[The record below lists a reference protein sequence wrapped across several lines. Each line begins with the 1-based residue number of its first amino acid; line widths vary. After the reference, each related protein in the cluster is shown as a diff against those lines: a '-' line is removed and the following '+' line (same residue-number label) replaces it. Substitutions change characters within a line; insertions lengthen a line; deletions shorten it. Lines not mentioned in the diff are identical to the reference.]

1 MDNSRHGGDTSR
13 HGGRAGFGVRTLSH
27 NQILDQEHL
36 LEILA
41 PNYIASTTTSDRA
54 AHLQVYNRLM
64 ATSSIFEMSTSA
76 MPDTEHVTLHLAFR
90 DRPGSLSAIAA
101 CLGEHGI
108 NIVHVSAFCTTT
120 SIAIDTVEVNTF
132 TPAAAES
139 IKSRIQ
145 ELNAKA
151 APEPATGGA
160 KRDEQ
165 GLKDSDST
173 SVADD
178 EKLGSI
184 SPAKAWLA
192 GENELVSVLPLDYV
206 NATTP
211 EERASHQEMYAL
223 LKSGTAGNVVL
234 RWATASSNLVL
245 LHIIFV
251 DCLGSLSTITSV
263 LNDRGINVKRVVAF
277 STDRGVAVDTFHL
290 SVLDQATA
298 DIVEA
303 SLAAQIAHEQHI
315 EIAVEAGSSMFSLS
329 HNAVSFTIH
338 HHHGWGLLG
347 GHYKETLTIGDNW
360 IGYGRQKVEAAGV
373 LGVHHDKSDPCT
385 LQLNLLHQKR
395 PLTISF
401 PGGVE
406 QCKRAFFLLSRVHK
420 KAAFSGDSSFVGDKD
435 AQSAMIDG
443 FGSGGGGS
451 GGSAD
456 APTPRREG
464 CHCTS
469 QKLFDCLA
477 IFIISVAGVYAL
489 QKDVLTDY
497 QPAACTVLGIAPVT
511 HLRFASGCKQLS
523 NCAFYTA
530 TPGWDVQVRLISPF
544 PHPHPHGG
552 KGGGEGGGE
561 GGVGYGGGGDG
572 GSDLASYDV
581 DSDDDSYLDPTV
593 GSKYWS
599 ALAVPSFGDDSNAER
614 ASVKQGSCS
623 GETFQSANHTTEMCR
638 ARYRVWA
645 PDLHDGFTYS
655 CFTAGVGAP
664 IVYFVE
670 PTSTKSFF
678 ASMLTILIILGA
690 VFGACICLCAP
701 QRSQDSAHELPS
713 EGNGSFKRKHPRS
726 SGDTYEEGYHEENGI
741 YRREEYG
748 DSSSSRPYA
757 YLPQLPTLK
766 RQASDE
772 AFLGAAR
779 AAGGPTHTYEEGYDE
794 ENRTY
799 RREGYGDSSSS
810 RPYAYLPQLP
820 TLKRQASDVAFLGA
834 ARAAGGPT
842 RPQESAR
849 LHKSRSTPRF
859 FSLSNLLSGG
869 QSAAPAQATPLV

>member
-1 MDNSRHGGDTSR
+1 MKNRVLPGLGLDIDLARSRRVKGFLEVHRGGQKVDGCMDKSRHGGDTSR
-13 HGGRAGFGVRTLSH
+13 HGGRAGLGARTQSH

-76 MPDTEHVTLHLAFR
+76 MPDTERVTLHLAFR

-108 NIVHVSAFCTTT
+108 NIVHLSAFCTTT

-151 APEPATGGA
+151 PPEAATAPLGA
-160 KRDEQ
+160 KRYEQ
-165 GLKDSDST
+165 GVKDSDST
-173 SVADD
+173 SPAVADD
-178 EKLGSI
+178 EKLGSF

-223 LKSGTAGNVVL
+223 LKSGMAGNVVL
-234 RWATASSNLVL
+234 RWATASANLVL
-245 LHIIFV
+245 LHIIFI

-277 STDRGVAVDTFHL
+277 STARGVAVDTFHL

-338 HHHGWGLLG
+338 HHHSWGLLG
-347 GHYKETLTIGDNW
+347 GHYKETLTIGDTW

-373 LGVHHDKSDPCT
+373 LGVHHDESDPCT

-420 KAAFSGDSSFVGDKD
+420 KAAFTGGSSFVGDED
-435 AQSAMIDG
+435 APSAKIDG
-443 FGSGGGGS
+443 FGSGGS
-451 GGSAD
+451 ED
-456 APTPRREG
+456 APTVAIARRRGG

-477 IFIISVAGVYAL
+477 AFIISVACVFAL
-489 QKDVLTDY
+489 HKEVLTDY
-497 QPAACTVLGIAPVT
+497 HTAACTVLGIAPVT
-511 HLRFASGCKQLS
+511 HLRFAAGCKHLS

-544 PHPHPHGG
+544 PH
-552 KGGGEGGGE
+552 
-561 GGVGYGGGGDG
+561 G
-572 GSDLASYDV
+572 GSDPASHDV
-581 DSDDDSYLDPTV
+581 DSDGEPHMV

-599 ALAVPSFGDDSNAER
+599 ALAVPSFGDDPNAER
-614 ASVKQGSCS
+614 ATVKQGSCS

-638 ARYRVWA
+638 ARYRAWA

-664 IVYFVE
+664 IVYFDK
-670 PTSTKSFF
+670 PTPTKSFF

-701 QRSQDSAHELPS
+701 QRSHDSTDELPS
-713 EGNGSFKRKHPRS
+713 EGNGSFKRKYPRNS
-726 SGDTYEEGYHEENGI
+726 ANLAADTYEG
-741 YRREEYG
+741 G
-748 DSSSSRPYA
+748 D
-757 YLPQLPTLK
+757 
-766 RQASDE
+766 
-772 AFLGAAR
+772 
-779 AAGGPTHTYEEGYDE
+779 DE
-794 ENRTY
+794 ENRSI

-810 RPYAYLPQLP
+810 RPYAYVPQLP

-849 LHKSRSTPRF
+849 LRSSF
-859 FSLSNLLSGG
+859 FSLSSLLSGG

>member
-1 MDNSRHGGDTSR
+1 MDKSRHGGDTSR
-13 HGGRAGFGVRTLSH
+13 HGGRAGLGARTQSH

-76 MPDTEHVTLHLAFR
+76 MPDTERVTLHLAFR

-108 NIVHVSAFCTTT
+108 NIVHLSAFCTTT

-151 APEPATGGA
+151 PPEAATAPLGA
-160 KRDEQ
+160 KRYEQ
-165 GLKDSDST
+165 GVKDSDST
-173 SVADD
+173 SPAVADD
-178 EKLGSI
+178 EKLGSF

-223 LKSGTAGNVVL
+223 LKSGMAGNVVL
-234 RWATASSNLVL
+234 RWATASANLVL
-245 LHIIFV
+245 LHIIFI

-277 STDRGVAVDTFHL
+277 STARGVAVDTFHL

-315 EIAVEAGSSMFSLS
+315 EIAVEEGSSMFSLS

-338 HHHGWGLLG
+338 HHHSWGLLG
-347 GHYKETLTIGDNW
+347 GHYKETLTIGDTW

-373 LGVHHDKSDPCT
+373 LGVHHDESDPCT

-420 KAAFSGDSSFVGDKD
+420 KAAFTGGSSFVGDED
-435 AQSAMIDG
+435 APSAKIDG
-443 FGSGGGGS
+443 FGSGGS
-451 GGSAD
+451 ED
-456 APTPRREG
+456 APTVAIARRRGG

-477 IFIISVAGVYAL
+477 AFIISVACVFAL
-489 QKDVLTDY
+489 HKEVLTDY
-497 QPAACTVLGIAPVT
+497 HTAACTVLGIAPVT
-511 HLRFASGCKQLS
+511 HLRFAAGCKHLS

-544 PHPHPHGG
+544 PH
-552 KGGGEGGGE
+552 
-561 GGVGYGGGGDG
+561 G
-572 GSDLASYDV
+572 GSDPASHDV
-581 DSDDDSYLDPTV
+581 DSDGEPFPHGGSDPASHDVDSDGEPFPHGGSNPASHDVDSDGEPHLV

-614 ASVKQGSCS
+614 ATVKQGSCS

-638 ARYRVWA
+638 ARYRAWA

-664 IVYFVE
+664 IVYFDK
-670 PTSTKSFF
+670 PTPTKSFF

-701 QRSQDSAHELPS
+701 QRSHDSTDELPS
-713 EGNGSFKRKHPRS
+713 EGNGSFKRKYPRS
-726 SGDTYEEGYHEENGI
+726 SAN
-741 YRREEYG
+741 
-748 DSSSSRPYA
+748 
-757 YLPQLPTLK
+757 L
-766 RQASDE
+766 
-772 AFLGAAR
+772 AAD
-779 AAGGPTHTYEEGYDE
+779 TYEEGYDE
-794 ENRTY
+794 ENRTI

-849 LHKSRSTPRF
+849 LRSSF
-859 FSLSNLLSGG
+859 FSLSSLLSGG

>member
-1 MDNSRHGGDTSR
+1 MDKSRHGGDTSR
-13 HGGRAGFGVRTLSH
+13 HGGRAGLGARTQSH

-76 MPDTEHVTLHLAFR
+76 MPDTERVTLHLAFR

-108 NIVHVSAFCTTT
+108 NIVHLSAFCTTT

-151 APEPATGGA
+151 PPEAATAPLGA
-160 KRDEQ
+160 KRYEQ
-165 GLKDSDST
+165 GVKDSDST
-173 SVADD
+173 SPAVADD
-178 EKLGSI
+178 EKLGSF

-223 LKSGTAGNVVL
+223 LKSGMAGNVVL
-234 RWATASSNLVL
+234 RWATASANLVL
-245 LHIIFV
+245 LHIIFI

-277 STDRGVAVDTFHL
+277 STARGVAVDTFHL

-338 HHHGWGLLG
+338 HHHSWGLLG
-347 GHYKETLTIGDNW
+347 GHYKETLTIGDTW

-373 LGVHHDKSDPCT
+373 LGVHHDESDPCT

-420 KAAFSGDSSFVGDKD
+420 KAAFTGGSSFVGDED
-435 AQSAMIDG
+435 APSAKIDG
-443 FGSGGGGS
+443 FGSGGS
-451 GGSAD
+451 ED
-456 APTPRREG
+456 APTVAIARRRGG

-477 IFIISVAGVYAL
+477 AFIISVACVFAL
-489 QKDVLTDY
+489 HKEVLTDY
-497 QPAACTVLGIAPVT
+497 HTAACTVLGIAPVT
-511 HLRFASGCKQLS
+511 HLRFAAGCKHLS

-544 PHPHPHGG
+544 PH
-552 KGGGEGGGE
+552 
-561 GGVGYGGGGDG
+561 G
-572 GSDLASYDV
+572 GSDPASHDV
-581 DSDDDSYLDPTV
+581 DSDGEPHMV

-614 ASVKQGSCS
+614 ATVKQGSCS

-638 ARYRVWA
+638 ARYRAWA

-664 IVYFVE
+664 IVYFDK
-670 PTSTKSFF
+670 PTPTKSFF

-701 QRSQDSAHELPS
+701 QRSHDSTDELPS
-713 EGNGSFKRKHPRS
+713 EGNGSFKRKYPRS
-726 SGDTYEEGYHEENGI
+726 SANLAADTYEG
-741 YRREEYG
+741 G
-748 DSSSSRPYA
+748 D
-757 YLPQLPTLK
+757 
-766 RQASDE
+766 
-772 AFLGAAR
+772 
-779 AAGGPTHTYEEGYDE
+779 DE
-794 ENRTY
+794 ENRTI

-849 LHKSRSTPRF
+849 LRSSF
-859 FSLSNLLSGG
+859 FSLSSLLSGG

>member
-173 SVADD
+173 SVADG
-178 EKLGSI
+178 EKLGSV

-211 EERASHQEMYAL
+211 EERSSHQEMYAL

-406 QCKRAFFLLSRVHK
+406 QCKRAYFLLSRVHK
-420 KAAFSGDSSFVGDKD
+420 RAAFSGDSSFVDDKD
-435 AQSAMIDG
+435 AQSAKIDG
-443 FGSGGGGS
+443 FDSGGGGS
-451 GGSAD
+451 GGSED
-456 APTPRREG
+456 APTRRREG

-477 IFIISVAGVYAL
+477 AFIISVAGVYAL
-489 QKDVLTDY
+489 HKDVLTDY

-552 KGGGEGGGE
+552 EGGGERGGE

-741 YRREEYG
+741 YRRE
-748 DSSSSRPYA
+748 
-757 YLPQLPTLK
+757 
-766 RQASDE
+766 
-772 AFLGAAR
+772 
-779 AAGGPTHTYEEGYDE
+779 
-794 ENRTY
+794 
-799 RREGYGDSSSS
+799 GYGDSSSS

>member
-1 MDNSRHGGDTSR
+1 MDKSRHGGDTSR
-13 HGGRAGFGVRTLSH
+13 HGGRAGLGARTQSH

-64 ATSSIFEMSTSA
+64 ATSSTFEMSTSA
-76 MPDTEHVTLHLAFR
+76 MPDTERVTLHLAFR

-108 NIVHVSAFCTTT
+108 NIVHLSAFCTTT

-151 APEPATGGA
+151 PPEAATAPLGA
-160 KRDEQ
+160 KRYEQ
-165 GLKDSDST
+165 GVKDSDST
-173 SVADD
+173 SPAVADD
-178 EKLGSI
+178 EKLGSF

-223 LKSGTAGNVVL
+223 LKSGMAGNVVL
-234 RWATASSNLVL
+234 RWATASANLVL
-245 LHIIFV
+245 LHIIFI

-277 STDRGVAVDTFHL
+277 STARGVAVDTFHL

-338 HHHGWGLLG
+338 HHHSWGLLG
-347 GHYKETLTIGDNW
+347 GHYKETLTIGDTW

-373 LGVHHDKSDPCT
+373 LGVHHDESDPCT

-420 KAAFSGDSSFVGDKD
+420 KAAFTGGSSFVGDED
-435 AQSAMIDG
+435 APSAKIDG
-443 FGSGGGGS
+443 FGSGGS
-451 GGSAD
+451 ED
-456 APTPRREG
+456 APTVAIARRRGG

-477 IFIISVAGVYAL
+477 AFIISVACVFAL
-489 QKDVLTDY
+489 HKEVLTDY
-497 QPAACTVLGIAPVT
+497 HTAACTVLGIAPVT
-511 HLRFASGCKQLS
+511 HLRFAAGCKHLS

-544 PHPHPHGG
+544 PH
-552 KGGGEGGGE
+552 
-561 GGVGYGGGGDG
+561 G
-572 GSDLASYDV
+572 GSDPASHDV
-581 DSDDDSYLDPTV
+581 DSDGEPFPHGGSDPASHDVDSDGEPFPHGGSNPASHDVDSDGEPHMV

-614 ASVKQGSCS
+614 ATVKQGSCS

-638 ARYRVWA
+638 ARYRAWA

-664 IVYFVE
+664 IVYFDK
-670 PTSTKSFF
+670 PTPTKSFF

-701 QRSQDSAHELPS
+701 QRSHDSTDELPS
-713 EGNGSFKRKHPRS
+713 EGNGSFKRKYPRS
-726 SGDTYEEGYHEENGI
+726 SAN
-741 YRREEYG
+741 
-748 DSSSSRPYA
+748 
-757 YLPQLPTLK
+757 L
-766 RQASDE
+766 
-772 AFLGAAR
+772 AAD
-779 AAGGPTHTYEEGYDE
+779 TYEEGYDE
-794 ENRTY
+794 ENRTI

-849 LHKSRSTPRF
+849 LRSSF
-859 FSLSNLLSGG
+859 FSLSSLLSGG

>member
-1 MDNSRHGGDTSR
+1 MKNRVLPGLGLDIDLARSRRVKGFLEVHRGGQKVDGCMDKSRHGGDTSR
-13 HGGRAGFGVRTLSH
+13 HGGRAGLGARTQSH

-76 MPDTEHVTLHLAFR
+76 MPDTERVTLHLAFR

-108 NIVHVSAFCTTT
+108 NIVHLSAFCTTT

-151 APEPATGGA
+151 PPEAATAPLGA
-160 KRDEQ
+160 KRYEQ
-165 GLKDSDST
+165 GVKDSDST
-173 SVADD
+173 SPAVADD
-178 EKLGSI
+178 EKLGSF

-223 LKSGTAGNVVL
+223 LKSGMAGNVVL
-234 RWATASSNLVL
+234 RWATASANLVL
-245 LHIIFV
+245 LHIIFI

-277 STDRGVAVDTFHL
+277 STARGVAVDTFHL

-338 HHHGWGLLG
+338 HHHSWGLLG
-347 GHYKETLTIGDNW
+347 GHYKETLTIGDTW

-373 LGVHHDKSDPCT
+373 LGVHHDESDPCT

-420 KAAFSGDSSFVGDKD
+420 KAAFTGGSSFVGDED
-435 AQSAMIDG
+435 APSAKIDG
-443 FGSGGGGS
+443 FGSGGS
-451 GGSAD
+451 ED
-456 APTPRREG
+456 APTVAIARRRGG

-477 IFIISVAGVYAL
+477 AFIISVACVFAL
-489 QKDVLTDY
+489 HKEVLTDY
-497 QPAACTVLGIAPVT
+497 HTAACTVLGIAPVT
-511 HLRFASGCKQLS
+511 HLRFAAGCKHLS

-544 PHPHPHGG
+544 PH
-552 KGGGEGGGE
+552 
-561 GGVGYGGGGDG
+561 G
-572 GSDLASYDV
+572 GSDPASHDV
-581 DSDDDSYLDPTV
+581 DSDGEPHMV

-614 ASVKQGSCS
+614 ATVKQGSCS

-638 ARYRVWA
+638 ARYRAWA

-664 IVYFVE
+664 IVYFDK
-670 PTSTKSFF
+670 PTPTKSFF

-701 QRSQDSAHELPS
+701 QRSHDSTDELPS
-713 EGNGSFKRKHPRS
+713 EGNGSFKRKYPRS
-726 SGDTYEEGYHEENGI
+726 SANLAADTYEG
-741 YRREEYG
+741 G
-748 DSSSSRPYA
+748 D
-757 YLPQLPTLK
+757 
-766 RQASDE
+766 
-772 AFLGAAR
+772 
-779 AAGGPTHTYEEGYDE
+779 DE
-794 ENRTY
+794 ENRTI

-810 RPYAYLPQLP
+810 RPYAYVPQLP

-849 LHKSRSTPRF
+849 LRSSF
-859 FSLSNLLSGG
+859 FSLSSLLSGG

>member
-1 MDNSRHGGDTSR
+1 MEIRHGGDTSR
-13 HGGRAGFGVRTLSH
+13 HGGRAGLGARTQSH

-76 MPDTEHVTLHLAFR
+76 MPDTERVTLHLAFR

-108 NIVHVSAFCTTT
+108 NIVHLSAFCTTT

-151 APEPATGGA
+151 PPEAATAPLGA
-160 KRDEQ
+160 KRYEQ
-165 GLKDSDST
+165 GVKDSDST
-173 SVADD
+173 SPAVADD
-178 EKLGSI
+178 EKLGSF

-223 LKSGTAGNVVL
+223 LKSGMAGNVVL
-234 RWATASSNLVL
+234 RWATASANLVL
-245 LHIIFV
+245 LHIIFI

-277 STDRGVAVDTFHL
+277 STARGVAVDTFHL

-338 HHHGWGLLG
+338 HHHSWGLLG
-347 GHYKETLTIGDNW
+347 GHYKETLTIGDTW

-373 LGVHHDKSDPCT
+373 LGVHHDESDPCT

-420 KAAFSGDSSFVGDKD
+420 KAAFTGGSSFVGDED
-435 AQSAMIDG
+435 APSAKIDG
-443 FGSGGGGS
+443 FGSGGS
-451 GGSAD
+451 ED
-456 APTPRREG
+456 APTVAIARRRGG

-477 IFIISVAGVYAL
+477 AFIISVACVFAL
-489 QKDVLTDY
+489 HKEVLTDY
-497 QPAACTVLGIAPVT
+497 HTAACTVLGIAPVT
-511 HLRFASGCKQLS
+511 HLRFAAGCKHLS

-544 PHPHPHGG
+544 PHC
-552 KGGGEGGGE
+552 
-561 GGVGYGGGGDG
+561 
-572 GSDLASYDV
+572 GSDPASHDV
-581 DSDDDSYLDPTV
+581 DSDGEPFPHGGSDPASHDVDSDGEPHMV

-599 ALAVPSFGDDSNAER
+599 ALAVPSFGDDPNAER
-614 ASVKQGSCS
+614 ATVKQGSCS

-638 ARYRVWA
+638 ARYRAWA

-664 IVYFVE
+664 IVYFDK
-670 PTSTKSFF
+670 PTPTKSFF

-701 QRSQDSAHELPS
+701 QRSHDSTDELPS
-713 EGNGSFKRKHPRS
+713 EGNGSFKRKYPRNS
-726 SGDTYEEGYHEENGI
+726 ANLAADTYEGGDDEENRSI
-741 YRREEYG
+741 RREGYG

-757 YLPQLPTLK
+757 YVPQLPTLK
-766 RQASDE
+766 RQASDV

-779 AAGGPTHTYEEGYDE
+779 AAGGPTHTYEGGDDE
-794 ENRTY
+794 ENRTI

-849 LHKSRSTPRF
+849 LRSSF
-859 FSLSNLLSGG
+859 FSLSSLLSGG

>member
-1 MDNSRHGGDTSR
+1 MEIRHGGDTSR
-13 HGGRAGFGVRTLSH
+13 HGGRAGLGARTQSH

-76 MPDTEHVTLHLAFR
+76 MPDTERVTLHLAFR

-108 NIVHVSAFCTTT
+108 NIVHLSAFCTTT

-151 APEPATGGA
+151 PPEAATAPLGA
-160 KRDEQ
+160 KRYEQ
-165 GLKDSDST
+165 GVKDSDST
-173 SVADD
+173 SPAVADD
-178 EKLGSI
+178 EKLGSF

-223 LKSGTAGNVVL
+223 LKSGMAGNVVL
-234 RWATASSNLVL
+234 RWATASANLVL
-245 LHIIFV
+245 LHIIFI

-277 STDRGVAVDTFHL
+277 STARGVAVDTFHL

-338 HHHGWGLLG
+338 HHHSWGLLG
-347 GHYKETLTIGDNW
+347 GHYKETLTIGDTW

-373 LGVHHDKSDPCT
+373 LGVHHDESDPCT

-420 KAAFSGDSSFVGDKD
+420 KAAFTGGSSFVGDED
-435 AQSAMIDG
+435 APSAKIDG
-443 FGSGGGGS
+443 FGSGGS
-451 GGSAD
+451 ED
-456 APTPRREG
+456 APTVAIARRRGG

-477 IFIISVAGVYAL
+477 AFIISVACVFAL
-489 QKDVLTDY
+489 HKEVLTDY
-497 QPAACTVLGIAPVT
+497 HTAACTVLGIAPVT
-511 HLRFASGCKQLS
+511 HLRFAAGCKHLS

-544 PHPHPHGG
+544 PH
-552 KGGGEGGGE
+552 
-561 GGVGYGGGGDG
+561 G
-572 GSDLASYDV
+572 GSDPASHDV
-581 DSDDDSYLDPTV
+581 DSDGEPFPHGGSDPASHDVDSDGEPFPHGGSNPASHDVDSDGEPHMV

-614 ASVKQGSCS
+614 ATVKQGSCS

-638 ARYRVWA
+638 ARYRAWA

-664 IVYFVE
+664 IVYFDK
-670 PTSTKSFF
+670 PTPTKSFF

-701 QRSQDSAHELPS
+701 QRSHDSTDELPS
-713 EGNGSFKRKHPRS
+713 EGNGSFKRKYPRS
-726 SGDTYEEGYHEENGI
+726 SANLAADTYEG
-741 YRREEYG
+741 
-748 DSSSSRPYA
+748 
-757 YLPQLPTLK
+757 
-766 RQASDE
+766 
-772 AFLGAAR
+772 
-779 AAGGPTHTYEEGYDE
+779 GYDE
-794 ENRTY
+794 ENRTI

-849 LHKSRSTPRF
+849 LRSSF
-859 FSLSNLLSGG
+859 FSLSSLLSGG

>member
-1 MDNSRHGGDTSR
+1 MDKSRHGGDTSR
-13 HGGRAGFGVRTLSH
+13 HGGRAGLGARTQSH

-76 MPDTEHVTLHLAFR
+76 MPDTERVTLHLAFR

-108 NIVHVSAFCTTT
+108 NIVHLSAFCTTT

-151 APEPATGGA
+151 PPEAATAPLGA
-160 KRDEQ
+160 KRYEQ
-165 GLKDSDST
+165 GVKDSDST
-173 SVADD
+173 SPAVADD
-178 EKLGSI
+178 EKLGSF

-223 LKSGTAGNVVL
+223 LKSGMAGNVVL
-234 RWATASSNLVL
+234 RWATASANLVL
-245 LHIIFV
+245 LHIIFI

-277 STDRGVAVDTFHL
+277 STARGVAVDTFHL

-338 HHHGWGLLG
+338 HHHSWGLLG
-347 GHYKETLTIGDNW
+347 GHYKETLTIGDTW

-373 LGVHHDKSDPCT
+373 LGVHHDESDPCT

-420 KAAFSGDSSFVGDKD
+420 KAAFTGGSSFVGDED
-435 AQSAMIDG
+435 APSAKIDG
-443 FGSGGGGS
+443 FGSGGS
-451 GGSAD
+451 ED
-456 APTPRREG
+456 APTVAIARRRGG

-477 IFIISVAGVYAL
+477 AFIISVACVFAL
-489 QKDVLTDY
+489 HKEVLTDY
-497 QPAACTVLGIAPVT
+497 HTAACTVLGIAPVT
-511 HLRFASGCKQLS
+511 HLRFAAGCKHLS

-544 PHPHPHGG
+544 PH
-552 KGGGEGGGE
+552 
-561 GGVGYGGGGDG
+561 G
-572 GSDLASYDV
+572 GSDPASHDV
-581 DSDDDSYLDPTV
+581 DSDGEPHMV

-614 ASVKQGSCS
+614 ATVKQGSCS

-638 ARYRVWA
+638 ARYRAWA

-664 IVYFVE
+664 IVYFDK
-670 PTSTKSFF
+670 PTPTKSFF

-701 QRSQDSAHELPS
+701 QRSHDSTDELPS
-713 EGNGSFKRKHPRS
+713 EGNGSFKRKYPRS
-726 SGDTYEEGYHEENGI
+726 SAN
-741 YRREEYG
+741 
-748 DSSSSRPYA
+748 
-757 YLPQLPTLK
+757 L
-766 RQASDE
+766 
-772 AFLGAAR
+772 AAD
-779 AAGGPTHTYEEGYDE
+779 TYEEGYDE
-794 ENRTY
+794 ENRTI

-849 LHKSRSTPRF
+849 LRSSF
-859 FSLSNLLSGG
+859 FSLSSLLSGG

>member
-406 QCKRAFFLLSRVHK
+406 QCKRAYFLLSRVHK
-420 KAAFSGDSSFVGDKD
+420 RAAFSGDLSFVGDKD
-435 AQSAMIDG
+435 AQSAKIDG

-451 GGSAD
+451 GGSED
-456 APTPRREG
+456 APTRRREG

-544 PHPHPHGG
+544 PHPHLHGG
-552 KGGGEGGGE
+552 EGGGERGGE

-741 YRREEYG
+741 YRRE
-748 DSSSSRPYA
+748 
-757 YLPQLPTLK
+757 
-766 RQASDE
+766 
-772 AFLGAAR
+772 
-779 AAGGPTHTYEEGYDE
+779 
-794 ENRTY
+794 
-799 RREGYGDSSSS
+799 GYGDSSSS